1 MYCGSKSVKKNGKRN
16 GKQRYL
22 CLTCDK
28 QFQSKGRPDKLI
40 SVIWH
45 KFVWHRQTINQLSKE
60 YKRSPNWVREHL
72 NRVQVKVKS
81 VPPQEVVL
89 VLDATFFKR
98 IFGVLVVRV
107 PKLKKNIY
115 WKEIVSE
122 TINEYLQAR
131 INIENIGFNIK
142 AVVLDGRPGARN
154 LFLDVPVQMCHFHQK
169 QIINRYLTLRPK
181 LQASIELRAIT
192 VNLCHTDKEKF
203 EHILDLWY
211 KKWADFLKERTI
223 NPDNHKRWS
232 YTHKRIRSAYRSLN
246 GNLPYLFTY
255 KDYPE
260 LDIPNTTNSL
270 DGYFSH
276 LKELTQIHRGA
287 KRELKSKIINEI
299 LAK

>member
-1 MYCGSKSVKKNGKRN
+1 MFCGSKSVKKKGKRRD
-16 GKQRYL
+16 KQRYL
-22 CLTCDK
+22 CLNCHH

-45 KFVWHRQTINQLSKE
+45 KFVFERRIISQLSRE
-60 YKRSPNWVREHL
+60 YKKSPNWIRKQL
-72 NRVQVKVKS
+72 DQAQVIIKPVL
-81 VPPQEVVL
+81 PQEVVL

-98 IFGVLVVRV
+98 VFGVLVVRV

-131 INIENIGFNIK
+131 IKIENMGFNIK
-142 AVVLDGRPGARN
+142 AVVLDGRPGVRN

-181 LQASIELRAIT
+181 LQAAIELRTIT
-192 VNLCHTDKEKF
+192 VNLCHTDKKKF

-211 KKWADFLKERTI
+211 DKWADFLKERTI
-223 NPDNHKRWS
+223 SIDNPKRWS
-232 YTHKRIRSAYRSLN
+232 YTHKRVRSAYRSLN

-276 LKELTQIHRGA
+276 LKELTRIHRGA